1 MSTNEVQNVA
11 QANFDEEVLKSQV
24 PVLVNFW
31 AEWCGPCRMIAPIV
45 EEMAKDYQGR
55 LKVCKLN
62 VDEERDISLKYGIR
76 SIPTLILFKEGNPV
90 EKIIGALPKPT
101 LKSKIE
107 GLL

>member
-1 MSTNEVQNVA
+1 MSTNEVQKVT
-11 QANFDEEVLKSQV
+11 QANFDEEVLMSQG
-24 PVLVNFW
+24 PVLVDFW
-31 AEWCGPCRMIAPIV
+31 AEWCGPCKMIAPIV

-76 SIPTLILFKEGNPV
+76 SIPTLIVFKGGNPV
-90 EKIIGALPKPT
+90 EKIIGALSKPA